1 MKLEDFFNQNNIV
14 DLSFF
19 NFRNA
24 ITAAYFANKDLEI
37 LKVNDN
43 FRSFFPVLGNVSNV
57 YFPDVLEQLGV
68 PGAQIE
74 TFVSDINGKGS
85 VLIPAVHIRIDGE
98 DHVYSLLSAR
108 THDEDFL
115 CLNGVQGQFVNRTDE
130 WKLRKERE
138 ELLEQKIRDREII
151 EEKSRRLENLAT
163 RLAKYLSPQVYQSIF
178 SDTEDQQRAHARKNL
193 TIFLSDIVQF
203 TDLSDTLEPERL
215 ATIINS
221 YLSEMASIAIDCG
234 GTIDKF
240 IGDAVLVFFGDPD
253 SEGETEDA
261 LRCVEMALRMRLRV
275 AELQKYWLKLGVSR
289 GLQVRMGIATGFCTV
304 GNFGSEQRLDYT
316 VLGSP
321 VNLAARLEGIAE
333 PDAILIDESTH
344 ILIKDHVS
352 CEFIDQFTPKG
363 FVRPVQ
369 VYKVIDFLSKKH
381 RESRQ
386 QLSRVGKRV
395 EVNVTDSSDIR
406 AAIEELRQ
414 IQEDFQRQ
422 FEDS

>member
-1 MKLEDFFNQNNIV
+1 MKLEDFFNQHNII

-43 FRSFFPVLGNVSNV
+43 FRSFFPVLGSVTNA

-74 TFVSDINGKGS
+74 TFISAINSKGS
-85 VLIPAVHIRIDGE
+85 VLIPAVHIRRDGE

-115 CLNGVQGQFVNRTDE
+115 YLNGVQGQFVDRTDE
-130 WKLRKERE
+130 WHLRKERE
-138 ELLEQKIRDREII
+138 ELLEQKIRDREVI
-151 EEKSRRLENLAT
+151 EEKSQRLENLAA

-178 SDTEDQQRAHARKNL
+178 SDTEGQQRAHARKNL

-203 TDLSDTLEPERL
+203 TDLTDTLEPERL

-253 SEGETEDA
+253 SEGDKEDA
-261 LRCVEMALRMRLRV
+261 LRCVEMALRMRVRV
-275 AELQKYWLKLGVSR
+275 AELQKYWRKLGVSR
-289 GLQVRMGIATGFCTV
+289 GLHVRTGITTGFCTV
-304 GNFGSEQRLDYT
+304 GNFGSDQRLDYT

-321 VNLAARLEGIAE
+321 VNLAARLQGIAE
-333 PDAILIDESTH
+333 PDAILIDENTH
-344 ILIKDHVS
+344 SLIEDHVS

-369 VYKVIDFLSKKH
+369 VYKVGDFLSKEH
-381 RESRQ
+381 RERRL

-406 AAIEELRQ
+406 AAIKELRS
-414 IQEDFQRQ
+414 IQEDFEKQ
-422 FEDS
+422 FEGS